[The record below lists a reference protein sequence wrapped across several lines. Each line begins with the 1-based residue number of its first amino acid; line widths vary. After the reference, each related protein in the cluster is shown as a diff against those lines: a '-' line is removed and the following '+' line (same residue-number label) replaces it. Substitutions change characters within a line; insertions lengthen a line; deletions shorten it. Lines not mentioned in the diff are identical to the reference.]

1 MEIKLLDKSIY
12 AGYPVTIDYVSE
24 YYFDVEIIGG
34 DDEFNIRMIKK
45 NFGYLYHHQGN
56 ADYERLYEKWIDN
69 SRAFGVFDND
79 RLIGVMELGDEW
91 NGRLFINILWVDEK
105 YRRLGIGKMLVNKAK
120 DEMKDGNYRMLVLET
135 QSSNYGAICFYL
147 KQGFKLIG
155 FDSTCYG
162 NDDITKKEVRLNFGY
177 EEE

>member
-24 YYFDVEIIGG
+24 YYFDIEIIGG

-56 ADYERLYEKWIDN
+56 TDYERLYEKWIDN

-79 RLIGVMELGDEW
+79 RLIGVMELFLILLLLPELLLKIITLI
-91 NGRLFINILWVDEK
+91 LFQLKLQVVEK
-105 YRRLGIGKMLVNKAK
+105 MELLSLYH
-120 DEMKDGNYRMLVLET
+120 
-135 QSSNYGAICFYL
+135 
-147 KQGFKLIG
+147 
-155 FDSTCYG
+155 
-162 NDDITKKEVRLNFGY
+162 
-177 EEE
+177 